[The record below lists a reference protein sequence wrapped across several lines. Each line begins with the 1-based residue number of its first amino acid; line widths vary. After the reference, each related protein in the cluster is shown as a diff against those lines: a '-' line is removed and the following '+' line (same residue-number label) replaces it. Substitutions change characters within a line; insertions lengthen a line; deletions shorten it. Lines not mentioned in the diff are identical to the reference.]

1 MVLWKPLGRLCYI
14 KIIVRVSDCVNH
26 IFVQGSQKTSDALD
40 ALNTFEAKL
49 NKVREDRENM
59 IKAKGALEMAEPLAS
74 GAHSAKLD
82 VAIEEL
88 SDLKG
93 ETFWF

>member
-1 MVLWKPLGRLCYI
+1 M
-14 KIIVRVSDCVNH
+14 
-26 IFVQGSQKTSDALD
+26 QGSQKTSDALD
-40 ALNTFEAKL
+40 ALSAFEAKL
-49 NKVREDRENM
+49 NKVKEDRENM

-74 GAHSAKLD
+74 SAHSAKLE

-93 ETFWF
+93 GTLFSFFFIYFLGC

>member
-1 MVLWKPLGRLCYI
+1 
-14 KIIVRVSDCVNH
+14 
-26 IFVQGSQKTSDALD
+26 
-40 ALNTFEAKL
+40 
-49 NKVREDRENM
+49 M

-74 GAHSAKLD
+74 GAHSARLD

-93 ETFWF
+93 RRLLF